1 MKRILGWSLR
11 AYPRL
16 LVLYPVNLR
25 RDFGPEMLEA
35 FAHDLSSECA
45 ARGIKG
51 AIHVWRIT
59 LRETIR
65 IGLPA
70 WLEIPAVAV
79 PAISSVLAILTQSPL
94 LIMTA
99 LRKEDATPLY
109 ALSAIAIG
117 AAITALTSFVAIH
130 RWKRATLI
138 SLDIG

>member
-1 MKRILGWSLR
+1 VTRIVDWSLR
-11 AYPRL
+11 AYRRL
-16 LVLYPVNLR
+16 LAVYPANLR

-45 ARGIKG
+45 ARGIGG
-51 AIHVWRIT
+51 AVRVWRIT

-70 WLEIPAVAV
+70 WLDIPAVAV
-79 PAISSVLAILTQSPL
+79 PAISSAIAVVTQSPL

-99 LRKEDATPLY
+99 LRKEDATPLD

-117 AAITALTSFVAIH
+117 AAVTALTSFVAVH
-130 RWKRATLI
+130 RRKRASLITL
-138 SLDIG
+138 SIG